1 MDLLGWLSLAGICAL
16 GAMSPGPS
24 LLIVMR
30 CSASGLQQGLASAI
44 AHGAGVA
51 VYAALTAFGLAVLIT
66 SSPLLFSIL
75 QWGGAAMLVYLGW
88 KAFRAPAPGSGTT
101 QLEAP
106 HLSVRRSI
114 LQGFGVA
121 FFNPK
126 IAVFFTALF
135 SQFVSEQQALTTK
148 LGMAAMVSGV
158 DTLWYCIVALAVH
171 ASRKRQLVSKHLGHR
186 IQQLFGLLLIG
197 LAARLVLTI

>member
-1 MDLLGWLSLAGICAL
+1 
-16 GAMSPGPS
+16 
-24 LLIVMR
+24 MR
-30 CSASGLQQGLASAI
+30 CSASGLRQGLASAI

-66 SSPLLFSIL
+66 SSPLLFNIL
-75 QWGGAAMLVYLGW
+75 QWAGAAMLVYLGW

-106 HLSVRRSI
+106 HMSVRRSI
-114 LQGFGVA
+114 VQGFGVA

-197 LAARLVLTI
+197 LAARLVFTI